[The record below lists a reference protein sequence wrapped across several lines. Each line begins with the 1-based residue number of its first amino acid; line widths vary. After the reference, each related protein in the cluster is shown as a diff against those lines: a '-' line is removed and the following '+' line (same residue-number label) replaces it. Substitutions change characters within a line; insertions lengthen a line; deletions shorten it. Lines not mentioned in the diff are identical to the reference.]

1 MTRLCSDVILRAKLG
16 RLRLGTAGKGGEV
29 ILQGFLLGLASGTTC
44 LAYCAPVLV
53 PFLLGEG
60 RRVRQNW
67 AVLGKFLGGRLGGY
81 LLFGLIAW
89 AVNRLILEDSGVR
102 APVLGVAYVALAVL
116 LIVYGVVRTPTACA
130 GELKGARAWL
140 NRWPAL
146 LPVGLGFLTGLNVC
160 PPFLMAF
167 AGATGT
173 GTLWQSLLF
182 FGTFFL
188 GTSFYFIPL
197 PFLGAFRHVQPLRTI
212 GKFAAVIVA
221 LYYLFAGVLLL
232 VGDVL

>member
-1 MTRLCSDVILRAKLG
+1 M
-16 RLRLGTAGKGGEV
+16 
-29 ILQGFLLGLASGTTC
+29 QGFLLGLASGTTC
-44 LAYCAPVLV
+44 LAYCAPVLL

-60 RRVRQNW
+60 QRVRQNW
-67 AVLGKFLGGRLGGY
+67 VILGKFLGGRLGGY

-102 APVLGVAYVALAVL
+102 TPVLGVAYVVLAVL
-116 LIVYGVVRTPTACA
+116 LIVYGVVRTPSACA

-140 NRWPAL
+140 GRWPAL

-167 AGATGT
+167 AAAAGT
-173 GTLWQSLLF
+173 GALWQSLLF
-182 FGTFFL
+182 FGAFFL
-188 GTSFYFIPL
+188 GTSLYFLPL
-197 PFLGAFRHVQPLRTI
+197 PFLGAFRRFQPLRII

-221 LYYLFAGVLLL
+221 VYYLVMGTILL
-232 VGDVL
+232 VAG

>member
-1 MTRLCSDVILRAKLG
+1 M
-16 RLRLGTAGKGGEV
+16 
-29 ILQGFLLGLASGTTC
+29 QGFLLGLASGTTC

-60 RRVRQNW
+60 QQVRQNW
-67 AVLGKFLGGRLGGY
+67 AALGKFLGGRLGGY

-102 APVLGVAYVALAVL
+102 TPVLGVAYVTLAVL

-130 GELKGARAWL
+130 GELSGARAWL
-140 NRWPAL
+140 TRWPAL
-146 LPVGLGFLTGLNVC
+146 LPIGLGFLTGLNVC

-167 AGATGT
+167 AGAAGM

-188 GTSFYFIPL
+188 GTSLYFLPL
-197 PFLGAFRHVQPLRTI
+197 PFLGAFRRFQSLRI
-212 GKFAAVIVA
+212 VGKFAAVIVA
-221 LYYLFAGVLLL
+221 VYYLAAGVILLAA
-232 VGDVL
+232 G